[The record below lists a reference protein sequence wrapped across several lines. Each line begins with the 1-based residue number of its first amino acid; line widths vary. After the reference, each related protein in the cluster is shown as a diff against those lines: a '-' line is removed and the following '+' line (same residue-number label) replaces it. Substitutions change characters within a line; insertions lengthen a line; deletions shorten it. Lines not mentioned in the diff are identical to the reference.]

1 MAYTLSAGSLDHQV
15 TIQQR
20 TVARDATYGSETVA
34 WSDLATVWARVV
46 ESSTAPSSGRGQAER
61 VDAYVRPTKVYIR
74 WRADVDT
81 TMRLVHNGQLLKI
94 DGTAELNRRQ
104 WLEMACAEWSHE

>member
-1 MAYTLSAGSLDHQV
+1 MAFHLTVGDLDRQV

-20 TVARDATYGSETVA
+20 TVARDATFGSEVPT
-34 WSDLATVWARVV
+34 WSDLATVWAKVS
-46 ESSTAPSSGRGQAER
+46 ESSTQPGNRGQVER
-61 VDAYVRPTKVYIR
+61 VDAYVRPTKVFIR

-81 TMRLVHNGQLLKI
+81 TMRLSYEGQLLKI
-94 DGTAELNRRQ
+94 DGTAEIGRRQ

>member
-1 MAYTLSAGSLDHQV
+1 MATTITPGQLDRQV
-15 TIQQR
+15 TLQQR
-20 TVARDATYGSETVA
+20 SIARDPAFGAEVVT

-46 ESSTAPSSGRGQAER
+46 ESSTPPPSGRGQAER

-81 TMRLVHNGQLLKI
+81 TMRLSYGGELLKI
-94 DGTAELNRRQ
+94 DGTAELGRRQ

>member
-1 MAYTLSAGSLDHQV
+1 MAFKLNAGDLDHQV

-20 TVARDATYGSETVA
+20 SVARDPAFGAEVPT
-34 WSDLATVWARVV
+34 WSDLATVWAKVL
-46 ESSTAPSSGRGQAER
+46 ESSTPPPSNRGQPER

-74 WRADVDT
+74 WRSDVDT
-81 TMRLVHNGQLLKI
+81 TMRLSHNGQLLKI
-94 DGTAELNRRQ
+94 DGTAEINRRQ